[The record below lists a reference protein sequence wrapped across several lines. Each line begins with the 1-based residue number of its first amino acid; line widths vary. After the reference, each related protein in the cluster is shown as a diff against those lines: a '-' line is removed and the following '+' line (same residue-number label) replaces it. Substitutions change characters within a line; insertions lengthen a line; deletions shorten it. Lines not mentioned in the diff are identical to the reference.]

1 MKKMVLID
9 GNSLI
14 NRAYYALPPLNNSK
28 GEPVNAVYGFTT
40 MLIKA
45 IGDYKPDYIAVAFD
59 MHAPTFRHKI
69 YSEYKAGR
77 KKMPDDLA
85 GQLPILKEMLRLM
98 GICILELETYEAD
111 DIIGTMT
118 RRFPIQSIV
127 LTGDRDSLQLIND
140 NTEVYLTK
148 KGLTEIQV
156 CTKDNIKEL
165 FGYTAQQVVE
175 YKALAGDSS
184 DNIPGVPGIGEKT
197 ALDLLSRFGNLEG
210 VYEHLDELTEKL
222 RDKLVE
228 NKDLALLSRQLGT
241 IDCNVP
247 ISCELEQC
255 AYTFPFDVTV
265 KRFFIDMA
273 FRSLYKKEELF
284 KSAED
289 AEISDGQQSYEFT
302 KVELTS
308 MDILNAAVPQYAK
321 KMAVYLGGD
330 ILHFTFDGKTE
341 YVTSSNYSLFEPGVA
356 AVDAAKQLS
365 GFLKDEDTQVLLYD
379 AKRLMHN
386 TVFSGI
392 KITLYE
398 DVRLMH
404 FLCDQQNDREE
415 LPELLQLQSMP
426 EDFPACG
433 IWNMYS
439 ALSEL
444 IIGENLDRLYREVEL
459 PLIEVL
465 FDMENTGVLTDSAV
479 IEKLGNKFTQET
491 DAYTQ
496 KIYEIAGFKF
506 NINSPKQLAS
516 ALFEQL
522 KIPYPKKTKKYSTG
536 AEILESMRGKYPIVD
551 YVLKYRLVSKLLSTY
566 IDGLKKLIDKNG
578 RVHTEYK
585 QMLTATGRLSS
596 VEPNLQNIPVRDQ
609 EGKELRAI
617 FIAGPG
623 KTLVSA
629 DYSQIELR
637 LMAHFSGDPSMLEIY
652 NNNGDIHAMTASR
665 IFGVPPE
672 EVTSDMRRKAKT
684 VNFGIIYGISD
695 YGLSENLHCSPK
707 EAKQFIDRYFLNFPR
722 VKEYMEKAVENAKKT
737 GEVRTLF
744 GRKRK
749 IPELFS
755 SNYMTRSFGER
766 AAINTPL
773 QGSAADIIKAAM
785 IKVYESLKSTGAKLI
800 LQIHDELIVESPD
813 EEVENVKKIL
823 VGCMENAV
831 KLSLPLT
838 VDVEQGKS
846 WIDC

>member
-1 MKKMVLID
+1 
-9 GNSLI
+9 
-14 NRAYYALPPLNNSK
+14 
-28 GEPVNAVYGFTT
+28 
-40 MLIKA
+40 
-45 IGDYKPDYIAVAFD
+45 
-59 MHAPTFRHKI
+59 
-69 YSEYKAGR
+69 
-77 KKMPDDLA
+77 
-85 GQLPILKEMLRLM
+85 
-98 GICILELETYEAD
+98 
-111 DIIGTMT
+111 
-118 RRFPIQSIV
+118 
-127 LTGDRDSLQLIND
+127 
-140 NTEVYLTK
+140 
-148 KGLTEIQV
+148 
-156 CTKDNIKEL
+156 
-165 FGYTAQQVVE
+165 
-175 YKALAGDSS
+175 
-184 DNIPGVPGIGEKT
+184 
-197 ALDLLSRFGNLEG
+197 
-210 VYEHLDELTEKL
+210 
-222 RDKLVE
+222 
-228 NKDLALLSRQLGT
+228 
-241 IDCNVP
+241 
-247 ISCELEQC
+247 
-255 AYTFPFDVTV
+255 
-265 KRFFIDMA
+265 
-273 FRSLYKKEELF
+273 
-284 KSAED
+284 
-289 AEISDGQQSYEFT
+289 
-302 KVELTS
+302 
-308 MDILNAAVPQYAK
+308 
-321 KMAVYLGGD
+321 
-330 ILHFTFDGKTE
+330 
-341 YVTSSNYSLFEPGVA
+341 
-356 AVDAAKQLS
+356 
-365 GFLKDEDTQVLLYD
+365 
-379 AKRLMHN
+379 
-386 TVFSGI
+386 
-392 KITLYE
+392 
-398 DVRLMH
+398 
-404 FLCDQQNDREE
+404 
-415 LPELLQLQSMP
+415 
-426 EDFPACG
+426 
-433 IWNMYS
+433 
-439 ALSEL
+439 
-444 IIGENLDRLYREVEL
+444 
-459 PLIEVL
+459 
-465 FDMENTGVLTDSAV
+465 
-479 IEKLGNKFTQET
+479 
-491 DAYTQ
+491 
-496 KIYEIAGFKF
+496 
-506 NINSPKQLAS
+506 
-516 ALFEQL
+516 
-522 KIPYPKKTKKYSTG
+522 
-536 AEILESMRGKYPIVD
+536 MRGKYPIVD

-823 VGCMENAV
+823 VGCMGNAV